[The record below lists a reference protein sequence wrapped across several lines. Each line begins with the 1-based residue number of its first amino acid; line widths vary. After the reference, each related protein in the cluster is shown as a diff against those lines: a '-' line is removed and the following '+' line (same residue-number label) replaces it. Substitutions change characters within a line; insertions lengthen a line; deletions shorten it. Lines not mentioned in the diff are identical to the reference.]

1 MTPPPPPLLKWFI
14 VLGCTGRE
22 GEGRKAVVILYD
34 IPPESDV
41 LRNVRLEDLRR
52 RQPSLFEN
60 AGVVTMCGQ
69 LSKDTEMRKADWD
82 ELANYLISELGLN
95 TSTTSELEEDDD
107 DVTALVSSYQAGL
120 ICENG
125 K

>member
-1 MTPPPPPLLKWFI
+1 MTPSPLLKYFI
-14 VLGCTGRE
+14 VLGCTGKE
-22 GEGRKAVVILYD
+22 GEGSKAVVILYD

-52 RQPSLFEN
+52 RQPSVFEN

-69 LSKDTEMRKADWD
+69 LSKDIDMRKADWD

-95 TSTTSELEEDDD
+95 TSTTNESGEDDNFT
-107 DVTALVSSYQAGL
+107 VVSSYQAGL